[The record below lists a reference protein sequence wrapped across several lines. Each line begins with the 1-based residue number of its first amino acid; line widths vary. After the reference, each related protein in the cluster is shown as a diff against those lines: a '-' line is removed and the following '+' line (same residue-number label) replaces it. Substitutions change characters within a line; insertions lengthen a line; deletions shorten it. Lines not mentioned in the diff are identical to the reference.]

1 MKASLKNMF
10 TLSSTSITYPRI
22 KFISEGL
29 WLSSALEDL
38 QDIVNYTAVY
48 SQPNM
53 NNNAVEKN
61 DRFFSLTKGD
71 NRFLKVGRTKP
82 AK

>member
-1 MKASLKNMF
+1 MKAFVENMF

-29 WLSSALEDL
+29 WLSYALEDL

-48 SQPNM
+48 SQSNM
-53 NNNAVEKN
+53 NNNVVAKN
-61 DRFFSLTKGD
+61 DRFFNLIHIPYV
-71 NRFLKVGRTKP
+71 NVLKQS
-82 AK
+82 